1 MKEYFIRIE
10 ILFMRIFV
18 FRIVRYS
25 IGYLTVEAMSA
36 MSGSDSAMRMY
47 SLMANGKN
55 FEDAFENIYEISWN
69 DAKPIFSEYVS
80 SVIEDLFNS

>member
-1 MKEYFIRIE
+1 
-10 ILFMRIFV
+10 
-18 FRIVRYS
+18 
-25 IGYLTVEAMSA
+25 MSA

-47 SLMANGKN
+47 SLMANGKS

-69 DAKPIFSEYVS
+69 NAKPIFSEYVS